1 MRVLVVLA
9 CVTLANCEE
18 SIESIDP
25 AVTTTSGQGLK
36 SQQSASRIFGILG
49 SPVGGGSFGQAPL
62 SVLPANFFSSFN
74 RAPKPQPLGH
84 FQPFLHQP
92 VVQPQTAPPKIQVS
106 ETDVEQQADGK
117 SLDSPPK
124 RHVLQ
129 ADATAPAPAIAE
141 SRSLF
146 VAEKP
151 SLTTAESTVPL
162 QIVAAPQNQIV
173 TRAQANQILGIL
185 QPQPPPSR
193 SNDILSELMPEFIE
207 ITNKLESR
215 GITGKGR
222 TQAKEVVESFMP
234 LMRKVMTNQ
243 AELEGRT
250 LTQQEIDAIN
260 FAEKTVGP
268 FVTFGY
274 DVSEKGLGFNNP
286 TLPKSDV
293 PNDFFAQMMI
303 DLLPDLTRIVKQVK
317 REYGGWPGTGSAVEV
332 MNIFMPFARR
342 VVESQARIEGRFITR
357 EEQDYLRF
365 GEDTVPILMKYAQD
379 SFITGKSLEAA
390 EKYNIVEVIQ
400 QAWEKLNKD
409 PKF

>member
-92 VVQPQTAPPKIQVS
+92 VVQPQTVP
-106 ETDVEQQADGK
+106 
-117 SLDSPPK
+117 
-124 RHVLQ
+124 
-129 ADATAPAPAIAE
+129 PAPAIAE
-141 SRSLF
+141 SRSL
-146 VAEKP
+146 AI
-151 SLTTAESTVPL
+151 AESAVPI
-162 QIVAAPQNQIV
+162 QIVATQD
-173 TRAQANQILGIL
+173 QANQILGIL
-185 QPQPPPSR
+185 QPQPLPH

-215 GITGKGR
+215 GITGRGR
-222 TQAKEVVESFMP
+222 TQSKEVVESFMP
-234 LMRKVMTNQ
+234 LMRKIMTNQ

-250 LTQQEIDAIN
+250 LTQQEVNAIN

-274 DVSEKGLGFNNP
+274 DVSDDGLGFNNP
-286 TLPKSDV
+286 TLPKGDV
-293 PNDFFAQMMI
+293 PNDFFAQMMV

-317 REYGGWPGTGSAVEV
+317 QQYNGWPGTGSAVEV
-332 MNIFMPFARR
+332 MNLFMPFARR

-365 GEDTVPILMKYAQD
+365 GEDTVPILMKYAQEA
-379 SFITGKSLEAA
+379 FITGKSLEAA
-390 EKYNIVEVIQ
+390 EKYNIVELTQ
-400 QAWEKLNKD
+400 TAWNKLNKE

>member
-1 MRVLVVLA
+1 MTIRSTMRALVVLA
-9 CVTLANCEE
+9 CVALSNCTARVG
-18 SIESIDP
+18 P
-25 AVTTTSGQGLK
+25 AVKTTSGQGLQ
-36 SQQSASRIFGILG
+36 SQQTASSIFGIIG

-62 SVLPANFFSSFN
+62 SILPANFFSSLN
-74 RAPKPQPLGH
+74 KASKPQPLGH

-92 VVQPQTAPPKIQVS
+92 VVPPQTAAPK
-106 ETDVEQQADGK
+106 TA
-117 SLDSPPK
+117 SPPK

-129 ADATAPAPAIAE
+129 DAAAPAIAE
-141 SRSLF
+141 SRSLA
-146 VAEKP
+146 VEE
-151 SLTTAESTVPL
+151 TTSPVL
-162 QIVAAPQNQIV
+162 VAAVPNQVLAANPNQLAV

-185 QPQPPPSR
+185 APQPPPSR

-317 REYGGWPGTGSAVEV
+317 QQYNGWPGTGSAVEV
-332 MNIFMPFARR
+332 MNLFMPFARR
-342 VVESQARIEGRFITR
+342 VVES
-357 EEQDYLRF
+357 
-365 GEDTVPILMKYAQD
+365 
-379 SFITGKSLEAA
+379 
-390 EKYNIVEVIQ
+390 
-400 QAWEKLNKD
+400 
-409 PKF
+409 